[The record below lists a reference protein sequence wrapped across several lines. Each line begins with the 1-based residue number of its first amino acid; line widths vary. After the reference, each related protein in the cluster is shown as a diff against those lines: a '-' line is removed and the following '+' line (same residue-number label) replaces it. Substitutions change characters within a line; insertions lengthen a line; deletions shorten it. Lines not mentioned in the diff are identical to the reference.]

1 MKTMKNIIQKEEHR
15 KKSKNPTTNYPK
27 DSHKDFCKR
36 CMKFNGYCPNGNPKT
51 CNL

>member
-1 MKTMKNIIQKEEHR
+1 MKTMKNIIQKEEQR

-36 CMKFNGYCPNGNPKT
+36 CMKFNGYCQNGNPKT